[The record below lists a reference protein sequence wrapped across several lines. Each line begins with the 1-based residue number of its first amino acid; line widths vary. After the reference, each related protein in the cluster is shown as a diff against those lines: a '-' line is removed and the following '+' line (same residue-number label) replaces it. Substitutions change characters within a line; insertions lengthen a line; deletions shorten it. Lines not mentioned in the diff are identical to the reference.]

1 MFIRNLL
8 DLCITVSYLK
18 SMKWAVSHIRISYL
32 FAMAAVL
39 TLIFSCERGEE
50 EVVETELGTLIDY
63 DGNKYRTIKLGEQW
77 WMVNNLKTTHYADGM
92 EIPLVESVSVWQA
105 LGYEDMAF
113 CYYDNDKN
121 NEENMYGALYTWPA
135 VMKGQ
140 ASSDMNPSGV
150 QGVCPDGWHVPSD
163 SEWKELEM
171 FLGMTEAAADS
182 VGLRGANQGSMLASS
197 ASFWLDGYLDRNPDF
212 GITGF
217 HAQPGGGRRYDG
229 TFGHKGDNAN
239 FWTATE
245 YSNIRAWGRHIYSQ
259 YSSVHRYRNAK
270 SDGFSVRCVKD

>member
-1 MFIRNLL
+1 MKSPFINIRTALLPAAALALLLIMACERNL
-8 DLCITVSYLK
+8 DQVGDS
-18 SMKWAVSHIRISYL
+18 
-32 FAMAAVL
+32 
-39 TLIFSCERGEE
+39 
-50 EVVETELGTLIDY
+50 ELGTVIDY
-63 DGNKYRTIKLGEQW
+63 EGNKYRTIKLGEQW
-77 WMVNNLKTTHYADGM
+77 WMVNNLKTTHYPDGS
-92 EIPLVESVSVWQA
+92 EIPVVESVSVWEA
-105 LGYEDMAF
+105 LGYEEIACCF
-113 CYYDNDKN
+113 YDNGKN
-121 NEENMYGALYTWPA
+121 NEARIYGALYTWPA

-140 ASSDMNPSGV
+140 PSSDMNPSGV

-171 FLGMTEAAADS
+171 FLGMSEAATDS
-182 VGLRGANQGSMLASS
+182 IGFRGSNQGSMLASS
-197 ASFWLDGYLDRNPDF
+197 ASFWQDGYLDSNPAF
-212 GITGF
+212 GMTGF

-245 YSNIRAWGRHIYSQ
+245 YSNIRAWGRHIYAQ